1 MTTLELAPERAAL
14 VLANRPLVAAIARD
28 YIPLGHM
35 LSLDEDDFLQEG
47 TLGLVIAAHK
57 WDPVQ
62 FPAVEFG
69 WFAACW
75 IRSTLR
81 QLVRKERHQAH
92 AEPAD
97 DIAVM
102 LGGPFGCR
110 LFPADY
116 PGPLTP
122 RLQRGRIVWIA
133 LDLDFLKPPEKP
145 HATRKIR
152 PARPAP

>member
-14 VLANRPLVAAIARD
+14 VLANLPLVSEIAKD
-28 YIPLGHM
+28 FKPLGPM
-35 LSLDEDDFLQEG
+35 LCLEAEDFDQEG
-47 TLGLVIAAHK
+47 DLGLLIAAHK
-57 WDPVQ
+57 WDPEQ
-62 FPAVEFG
+62 FPNVEFG

-92 AEPAD
+92 AEPTD

-110 LFPADY
+110 LFPSDY

-122 RLQRGRIVWIA
+122 RIVRGRIVWIA